1 MATINLSLKDTTEV
15 EVGTTQIEEHEEV
28 DMVLINNI
36 IHLNKISLL
45 RIFSN
50 YGFGFN
56 SHFGVD

>member
-1 MATINLSLKDTTEV
+1 MATINLSLKDTTEG

-36 IHLNKISLL
+36 IHLNKTSLL

-50 YGFGFN
+50 YGFGSN